1 MARAKRTDRAEAR
14 RRYRAT
20 LVEGPDDAVLDDDAT
35 TTERAP
41 AAPRRSAP
49 AASSAAPPS
58 QGRPSI
64 AAAFR
69 SSFRPIDLRGDLQ
82 ALPRL
87 LRHPAFLA
95 PVVLSGLAV
104 ALVPLLGLNALT
116 STFYQYFSF
125 SAPLGTSFIAG
136 FFSPRASYLV
146 GGLAALAS
154 VGFQALAFS
163 AGNFG
168 GFLEVFTDP
177 ATGAPLSRD
186 AAAGLILNQALFVG
200 VPSAA
205 FFASAAAWYRRFL
218 NRASPNR
225 ARQAAAASKRPDG
238 KVPKRNQ
245 QRPILA
251 RRR

>member
-1 MARAKRTDRAEAR
+1 LDLEEEEAP
-14 RRYRAT
+14 AS
-20 LVEGPDDAVLDDDAT
+20 
-35 TTERAP
+35 ERAP
-41 AAPRRSAP
+41 ATAARRGGSP
-49 AASSAAPPS
+49 AASSAGPS
-58 QGRPSI
+58 QPRPSI
-64 AAAFR
+64 AGAFR

-146 GGLAALAS
+146 GALAALAS

-168 GFLEVFTDP
+168 GFLEIFTDP
-177 ATGAPLSRD
+177 ATGAPLTRD
-186 AAAGLILNQALFVG
+186 AAASLILNQALFVG

-225 ARQAAAASKRPDG
+225 ARQAAAGKRPDG
-238 KVPKRNQ
+238 KVAKRNQ